1 MFGMRWKL
9 QIKKN
14 TLQKVSYEDEVFAR
28 NLKNPE
34 KGYDACISWINE
46 NAKNNSV
53 RKHYFDDGML
63 KLK

>member
-1 MFGMRWKL
+1 MRWKL

-34 KGYDACISWINE
+34 KGYDACIS
-46 NAKNNSV
+46 
-53 RKHYFDDGML
+53 
-63 KLK
+63 